1 MNKLKLTKKALAA
14 VISVAVAAAVITA
27 LLIVN
32 IFYPLK
38 YLSAYFVRRTRPQ
51 QGQLVLRM
59 LDVGQADCALA
70 TLPDG
75 KVMLIDGGGGSYT
88 STLSVIRALNSIDCD
103 FIDYVVCTSVKAEH
117 CGGLAEIIGM
127 FGAGTI
133 FYPYCV
139 NKHITSAFSDF
150 VSAAEGS
157 GAQLVIS
164 EYGAGAES
172 GDFYFT
178 FLAPDVHTASGG
190 AYDELNSSPSD
201 QSIDASSAVLWM
213 EYAGAGIFYAG
224 DSPTSSLEK
233 IADDYALLCGTEY
246 FCYNG
251 HYIDFSRCAL
261 YKAAGHGGEGY
272 HSSRLMSALSPK
284 VSLVSVGEN
293 NSEGCPSLAAMS
305 DMYAC
310 GEVYATMF
318 RGTVTATVTSEG
330 SLSVRADRE
339 G

>member
-1 MNKLKLTKKALAA
+1 M
-14 VISVAVAAAVITA
+14 ISVAVAAAVITA

-59 LDVGQADCALA
+59 LDVGQADCTIA

-150 VSAAEGS
+150 VSAAESS

-178 FLAPDVHTASGG
+178 FLAPDVHTAPGG

-284 VSLVSVGEN
+284 VSLISVGEN
-293 NSEGCPSLAAMS
+293 NSEGCPSLAVMS

-330 SLSVRADRE
+330 SLSVRADRNN
-339 G
+339 

>member
-75 KVMLIDGGGGSYT
+75 KVMLIDGGDGSYT

-139 NKHITSAFSDF
+139 NKHITR
-150 VSAAEGS
+150 
-157 GAQLVIS
+157 L
-164 EYGAGAES
+164 
-172 GDFYFT
+172 
-178 FLAPDVHTASGG
+178 FLILFP
-190 AYDELNSSPSD
+190 P
-201 QSIDASSAVLWM
+201 
-213 EYAGAGIFYAG
+213 
-224 DSPTSSLEK
+224 
-233 IADDYALLCGTEY
+233 
-246 FCYNG
+246 
-251 HYIDFSRCAL
+251 RR
-261 YKAAGHGGEGY
+261 AAGR
-272 HSSRLMSALSPK
+272 SSSYRNTAPVRRAVIFTLR
-284 VSLVSVGEN
+284 SLPRMCIPLRAGHMT
-293 NSEGCPSLAAMS
+293 NSILPPPIS
-305 DMYAC
+305 
-310 GEVYATMF
+310 
-318 RGTVTATVTSEG
+318 R
-330 SLSVRADRE
+330 
-339 G
+339 